1 MSKKFV
7 FPLIIFLFLFSFSV
21 LAQEADIEEDAIVTV
36 EELNIEEPGII
47 SWFKNAADT
56 IQLWMTSDPIKKSE
70 IELRKASR
78 QLVKTRNMVQENFD
92 DVNLQA
98 KIERVNNRYENNIR
112 NINGRIEEFSQ
123 NNPEDSKL
131 KSFLNKYSSQQLK
144 HQEIL
149 KKLEENVPEDAMIK
163 IQENRQIYLDKFG
176 EVMSKLQDKEE
187 FKESLK
193 NSLESSQSA
202 IRQVQ
207 MMEIIEELG
216 DQAILGVK
224 EMVQEM
230 KQENKE
236 FFQNLDAERIQ
247 IQERIQ
253 SRIHQEETSSGDDS
267 AVQQQSGKN
276 DNSSQDTNK
285 NGKTE

>member
-21 LAQEADIEEDAIVTV
+21 LAQETDIEEDAIVTV

-56 IQLWMTSDPIKKSE
+56 IQGWMTSDPIKKLE

-78 QLVKTRNMVQENFD
+78 QLVKARNMVQENFD
-92 DVNLQA
+92 DVDLQA
-98 KIERVNNRYENNIR
+98 KLERINNRYENNIR

-123 NNPEDSKL
+123 NNSEDSKL
-131 KSFLNKYSSQQLK
+131 KSFLNKYTDQQLK

-149 KKLEENVPEDAMIK
+149 KKLEENVPEEVMVKIK
-163 IQENRQIYLDKFG
+163 ENRQIYLDKFG

-193 NSLESSQSA
+193 NSLESGQSA

-207 MMEIIEELG
+207 MMEIIDELG
-216 DQAILGVK
+216 VQANLGVR
-224 EMVQEM
+224 ERIWEM
-230 KQENKE
+230 KQEYKE
-236 FFQNLDAERIQ
+236 LFQNLDAERIQ

-253 SRIHQEETSSGDDS
+253 SRIHQ
-267 AVQQQSGKN
+267 
-276 DNSSQDTNK
+276 
-285 NGKTE
+285 

>member
-1 MSKKFV
+1 MNKKIII
-7 FPLIIFLFLFSFSV
+7 PLIVFLFLFSFSV

-216 DQAILGVK
+216 GQATLEVRERI
-224 EMVQEM
+224 QEM
-230 KQENKE
+230 KQEYKE
-236 FFQNLDAERIQ
+236 LFQNLDAERIQ

>member
-112 NINGRIEEFSQ
+112 NINGRIEEFSK
-123 NNPEDSKL
+123 NNSEDSKL

-216 DQAILGVK
+216 GQATLEVRERI
-224 EMVQEM
+224 QEM
-230 KQENKE
+230 KQEYKE
-236 FFQNLDAERIQ
+236 LFQNLDAERIQ

>member
-98 KIERVNNRYENNIR
+98 KLERVNNRYENNIR

>member
-21 LAQEADIEEDAIVTV
+21 LAQETDIEEDAIVTV

-56 IQLWMTSDPIKKSE
+56 IQGWMTSDPIKKSE

-78 QLVKTRNMVQENFD
+78 QLVKARNMVQENFD
-92 DVNLQA
+92 DVDLQA
-98 KIERVNNRYENNIR
+98 KLERINNRYENNIR

-123 NNPEDSKL
+123 NNSEDSKL
-131 KSFLNKYSSQQLK
+131 KSFLNKYTDQQLK

-149 KKLEENVPEDAMIK
+149 KKLEENVPEEVMVKIK
-163 IQENRQIYLDKFG
+163 ENRQIYLDKFG

-193 NSLESSQSA
+193 NSLESGQSA

-207 MMEIIEELG
+207 MMEIIDELG
-216 DQAILGVK
+216 VQANLGVR
-224 EMVQEM
+224 ERIWEM
-230 KQENKE
+230 KQEYKE
-236 FFQNLDAERIQ
+236 LFQNLDAERIQ

-253 SRIHQEETSSGDDS
+253 SRIHQ
-267 AVQQQSGKN
+267 
-276 DNSSQDTNK
+276 
-285 NGKTE
+285 